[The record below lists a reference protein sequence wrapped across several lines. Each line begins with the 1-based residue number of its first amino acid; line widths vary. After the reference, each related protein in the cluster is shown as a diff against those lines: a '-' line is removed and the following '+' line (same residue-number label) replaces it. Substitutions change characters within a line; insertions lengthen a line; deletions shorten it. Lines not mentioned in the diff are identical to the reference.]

1 MPHSKK
7 NSGKPSAAVL
17 ESSDRGFLLREILF
31 HTTSMKALTLQE
43 QLKAMK
49 EDVPAPINFGQLRA
63 SLGEFQHK
71 AEGL

>member
-1 MPHSKK
+1 
-7 NSGKPSAAVL
+7 
-17 ESSDRGFLLREILF
+17 
-31 HTTSMKALTLQE
+31 MKAMTLQE

-49 EDVPAPINFGQLRA
+49 EDVPAPNNFGQLRA